1 MGAEM
6 LTWYLSLLGFVQN
19 VRMYLT
25 SYSTLRIY
33 NVSFLV

>member
-1 MGAEM
+1 M

-25 SYSTLRIY
+25 SDGTSGIY